1 MFQKSDIKAIKK
13 SKKYESMKIWD
24 LEFTVLF
31 WVLGIIYSKALLLGR
46 YDKIN
51 KTKKI
56 KKIKEMKSKKKIK
69 NK

>member
-24 LEFTVLF
+24 LKFTVLF
-31 WVLGIIYSKALLLGR
+31 WVLGIVYSKALLLGR

-51 KTKKI
+51 KTKKLQKL
-56 KKIKEMKSKKKIK
+56 KKIKKKK
-69 NK
+69 

>member
-24 LEFTVLF
+24 LKSTVLF
-31 WVLGIIYSKALLLGR
+31 WVLGIVYSKALLLGR

-51 KTKKI
+51 KTKKLQKL
-56 KKIKEMKSKKKIK
+56 KKIKKKK
-69 NK
+69 

>member
-24 LEFTVLF
+24 LKFTVLF
-31 WVLGIIYSKALLLGR
+31 WVLGIVYSKALLLGR

-51 KTKKI
+51 ETKKI
-56 KKIKEMKSKKKIK
+56 NNNKKKK
-69 NK
+69 KKYK

>member
-24 LEFTVLF
+24 LEFTFLF
-31 WVLGIIYSKALLLGR
+31 WVLGIVYSKALLLRR

-56 KKIKEMKSKKKIK
+56 KKIKEMQSKKV

>member
-13 SKKYESMKIWD
+13 SEKYESMKIWD
-24 LEFTVLF
+24 LKFTFLF
-31 WVLGIIYSKALLLGR
+31 WVLGIVYSKALLLGR
-46 YDKIN
+46 YDQIN

-56 KKIKEMKSKKKIK
+56 KKIKEMQSKK